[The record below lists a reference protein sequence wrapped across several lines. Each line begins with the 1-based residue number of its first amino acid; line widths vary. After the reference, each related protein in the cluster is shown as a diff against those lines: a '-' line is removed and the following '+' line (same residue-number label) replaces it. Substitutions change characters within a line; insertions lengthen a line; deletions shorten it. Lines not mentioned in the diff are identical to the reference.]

1 MNDIYLSNVKILE
14 TMSESTFQL
23 ALNGM
28 VMKEFGVEDPIQV
41 ISGLFSMISI
51 YKALAAQFCFIR
63 NGDNKSM
70 LSWDFAK
77 ALTDLAIPILAL
89 FTLILA
95 SWSEEYIEPPNQFAI
110 LFVLHPI
117 VLGIPHFI
125 SNRCTVKSPI
135 VPALY

>member
-1 MNDIYLSNVKILE
+1 
-14 TMSESTFQL
+14 
-23 ALNGM
+23 
-28 VMKEFGVEDPIQV
+28 
-41 ISGLFSMISI
+41 
-51 YKALAAQFCFIR
+51 
-63 NGDNKSM
+63 M

-110 LFVLHPI
+110 LFVLHPF